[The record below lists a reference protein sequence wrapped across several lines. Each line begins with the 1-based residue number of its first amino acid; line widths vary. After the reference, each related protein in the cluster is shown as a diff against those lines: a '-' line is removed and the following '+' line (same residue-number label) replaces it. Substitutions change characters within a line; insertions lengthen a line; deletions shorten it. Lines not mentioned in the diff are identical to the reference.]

1 MSHPKYDVQYAY
13 HLESFHFS
21 ILLIQKR
28 LIFIIYL
35 GLVKGLNQVGKAL
48 DRKDAYLCILA
59 KDCDDP
65 KYKKLITALA
75 KQNKIPLIEIDSR
88 TDLGMWLGQC
98 KYDKDGVPRKT
109 KGASSCAIKDYGE
122 TSDALSFLEQY
133 IKEHDL

>member
-1 MSHPKYDVQYAY
+1 MEGAEEQKIDTINAAIKNV
-13 HLESFHFS
+13 
-21 ILLIQKR
+21 ILKSMAVD
-28 LIFIIYL
+28 

-75 KQNKIPLIEIDSR
+75 KQNKVPLIEVDSR
-88 TDLGMWLGQC
+88 QDLGLWLGQC